1 MKINKLFIL
10 GFAFL
15 SLVFTGC
22 DKRDEQEVAYEFT
35 LGESVTRNFKGTV
48 VDENHNPV
56 AYATIKMGSFT
67 TTSDS
72 NGIFN
77 LASVPVLERFAYLTA
92 EKDGY
97 LTGSR
102 ATMPHEGENNM
113 VIMLLPRNVVATIPT
128 GQTTNVLLP
137 NSVKLSF
144 DGAFMT
150 EDGAPYNGNVDIIVN
165 YLAANDPDVFIKM
178 PGTLLG
184 TRTDGTLSGM
194 ETYGMINVELE
205 GSNGE
210 KLQIQTGHEVDMVLP
225 IAENQLDTA
234 PATIPLWHFD
244 ETSGLWVEEGFSRKV
259 GNKYYGSVSH
269 FTWWNNDYAYVVA
282 TLFVTVKNSDLTPV
296 NGVRVTITRQ
306 AGSTGDVLMD
316 LGVTDAN
323 GMLSAGVPR
332 NEVLIFRA
340 FNSFGILINQQ
351 VLPASPALERYVEVI
366 IPTVDRISN
375 TATTK

>member
-10 GFAFL
+10 GFASL
-15 SLVFTGC
+15 SLLFTAC
-22 DKRDEQEVAYEFT
+22 DTRDEQEVAYEFT
-35 LGESVTRNFKGTV
+35 LGESVSRNFKGTV
-48 VDENHNPV
+48 IDENHNPV

-72 NGIFN
+72 NGKFT
-77 LASVPVLERFAYLTA
+77 LASIPVLERFAYLTA
-92 EKDGY
+92 EKEGF
-97 LTGSR
+97 LKGSR
-102 ATMPHEGENNM
+102 ATMPHDGENEM
-113 VIMLLPRNVVATIPT
+113 TIMLLPRNVVATIPT
-128 GQTTNVLLP
+128 GQATNVILP

-150 EDGAPYNGNVDIIVN
+150 ENGTAYSGNVNVIVN
-165 YLAANDPDVFIKM
+165 HLAANDPDVFIKM

-184 TRTDGTLSGM
+184 TRTNGTLSGM

-205 GSNGE
+205 GTNGE

-234 PATIPLWHFD
+234 PQTIPLWYFD
-244 ETSGLWVEEGFSRKV
+244 EVNGLWKEEGFSRKV

-282 TLFVTVKNSDLTPV
+282 TLYVTVRNSDLSPV

-306 AGSTGDVLMD
+306 AGSTGDVLME
-316 LGVTDAN
+316 LGVTGAN
-323 GMLSAGVPR
+323 GTLSAGVPR

-340 FNSFGILINQQ
+340 YNSFGNLINQQ
-351 VLPASPALERYVEVI
+351 VLPASPDLQRFVEVI
-366 IPTVDRISN
+366 IPTVDRVSN
-375 TATTK
+375 PATTK